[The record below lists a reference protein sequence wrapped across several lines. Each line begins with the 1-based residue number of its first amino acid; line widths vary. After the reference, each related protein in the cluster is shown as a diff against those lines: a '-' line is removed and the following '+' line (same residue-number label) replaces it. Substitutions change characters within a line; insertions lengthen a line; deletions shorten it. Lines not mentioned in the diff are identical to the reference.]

1 MTTNKEKALWL
12 QKHYGGYSLQWYL
25 SDITRLNAI
34 YKKEYSRFIA
44 LRTDNIKKEHNDAAN
59 ATLQRLK
66 KAYFDV
72 YRSDYD
78 TDNAI
83 SRSETNARAQ
93 AIRDLWLH
101 EEVAVTVA

>member
-1 MTTNKEKALWL
+1 MLLVK
-12 QKHYGGYSLQWYL
+12 
-25 SDITRLNAI
+25 RLNAI

-44 LRTDNIKKEHNDAAN
+44 QRTDNIKKEHNDAAN
-59 ATLQRLK
+59 ATLQSLK